1 MQHKKKEEEEE
12 DHFEQFNKSQ
22 KEKQASKKNV
32 NIFMKIKIMN
42 LSQLY
47 DQP

>member
-22 KEKQASKKNV
+22 KEKQASYHKSTS
-32 NIFMKIKIMN
+32 N